1 MPVNESVNN
10 FLSSLFDNP
19 LEERVIEYIV
29 RQVESGRSLFEA
41 LEDPYVRNRVP
52 EERRAELLSDPD
64 ILDTFEKELRNCC
77 EAPSAGDSE
86 SEEA

>member
-1 MPVNESVNN
+1 MPVNESVNK

-29 RQVESGRSLFEA
+29 RQIESGRSLFEA

-52 EERRAELLSDPD
+52 EDRRAELLSDPD
-64 ILDTFEKELRNCC
+64 ILDSFEKELRNCC
-77 EAPSAGDSE
+77 DAPNSANSE
-86 SEEA
+86 GAE

>member
-1 MPVNESVNN
+1 MPVNESVNK

-29 RQVESGRSLFEA
+29 RQIESGRSLFEA

-64 ILDTFEKELRNCC
+64 ILDTFEKELRSCC
-77 EAPSAGDSE
+77 DAPSSGEPAGE
-86 SEEA
+86 